1 MFVLFPVSQQSM
13 SYNGIVI
20 YFFQVK
26 WNYFTFQH
34 KWLCAEVQ
42 TLELEDRW
50 LLPDL
55 LSELM
60 KSYMTTKFMC
70 SIFIVMSLYHSQLY
84 FLHIFQTISLTSIVT
99 MLYPSDSVLLL
110 DFLSRVWISRKG
122 IVKCDVFGPISYVR
136 WRDEHLAVGFS
147 SITKTCLC
155 SGQAALQDAC
165 SLYLQPERVSF
176 SNIRIKILI
185 NKCI

>member
-1 MFVLFPVSQQSM
+1 
-13 SYNGIVI
+13 
-20 YFFQVK
+20 
-26 WNYFTFQH
+26 
-34 KWLCAEVQ
+34 
-42 TLELEDRW
+42 
-50 LLPDL
+50 
-55 LSELM
+55 
-60 KSYMTTKFMC
+60 
-70 SIFIVMSLYHSQLY
+70 
-84 FLHIFQTISLTSIVT
+84 

>member
-1 MFVLFPVSQQSM
+1 
-13 SYNGIVI
+13 
-20 YFFQVK
+20 
-26 WNYFTFQH
+26 
-34 KWLCAEVQ
+34 
-42 TLELEDRW
+42 
-50 LLPDL
+50 
-55 LSELM
+55 M
-60 KSYMTTKFMC
+60 KSYGTTKFVC
-70 SIFIVMSLYHSQLY
+70 SIFIVMSLYNCQLY

-110 DFLSRVWISRKG
+110 DFLSRVWISRK
-122 IVKCDVFGPISYVR
+122 CDVFGPISYVR
-136 WRDEHLAVGFS
+136 WRDEHMAVGFS
-147 SITKTCLC
+147 SITKTCLY